1 MNNILKCCGYNEQDI
16 SIVRGEGDL
25 IFDDKGR
32 GYVDFEAGVWSA
44 SLGHAHPR
52 VNAVIKA
59 QADRIMHLGYQYRSP
74 VVEEAA
80 ARVLDAVG
88 IKEGKCIFLASGSES
103 VEFGVQCIRRLRQQP
118 QLLSLA
124 GAYLA
129 AYGSAGKRS
138 AEEWYFIDWSGC
150 TSCVRDKCGTDCS
163 IFREIPFE
171 RIGGLV
177 FEPGNTSGLVKLPP
191 LKLVKALE
199 AGVRKQGGLIMAN
212 EVTTGFGRTGK
223 WFGYE
228 HYELQPDIVSMGKS
242 IGSGYPVSAVA
253 LKAETAYGLE
263 QTGFRYAQSHQNDAL
278 GCAVAMEVIKVIK
291 EEGMIERS
299 AEIGCGFRD
308 KLEQLAQV
316 HDCIREVRGR
326 GLMLALEF
334 MEDKKQSLA
343 WLHDRLFEEGF
354 LTGYNITGNL
364 LRFYPPLVIRES
376 SIDGL
381 LTKLDLLL
389 EVS

>member
-1 MNNILKCCGYNEQDI
+1 MNNILKCCGYSEQDI
-16 SIVRGEGDL
+16 SIVRGEGEILYDE
-25 IFDDKGR
+25 KGR
-32 GYVDFEAGVWSA
+32 GYIDFEAGVWSTA
-44 SLGHAHPR
+44 LGHGHPR
-52 VNAVIKA
+52 VNAAIKA
-59 QADRIMHLGYQYRSP
+59 QLDRIMHLGYQYRSP

-88 IKEGKCIFLASGSES
+88 INEGKCIFLASGSES

-118 QLLSLA
+118 LLLSLT

-138 AEEWYFIDWSGC
+138 VEEWYFLDWSGC

-163 IFREIPFE
+163 IFRAIPFE

-177 FEPGNTSGLVKLPP
+177 FEPGNSSGLVKLPP

-199 AGVRKQGGLIMAN
+199 AGVRNQGGLIMAN

-228 HYELQPDIVSMGKS
+228 HYELRPDIISMGKS

-263 QTGFRYAQSHQNDAL
+263 HIGFKYAQSHQNDAL
-278 GCAVAMEVIKVIK
+278 GCAVAAEVIKVIK
-291 EEGMIERS
+291 EEGLIERGS
-299 AEIGCGFRD
+299 VIGCNFRE
-308 KLEQLAQV
+308 KLEQLAKA

-326 GLMLALEF
+326 GLMLAVEF
-334 MEDKKQSLA
+334 KENKELSLVR
-343 WLHDRLFEEGF
+343 LHDRLFEEGY
-354 LTGYNITGNL
+354 LTGYNIAGNL
-364 LRFYPPLVIRES
+364 LRFYPALVIRES

-381 LTKLDLLL
+381 IAKLDLLL
-389 EVS
+389 KDR